1 MHSTLTYLEP
11 PTNTPSAVS
20 LKITVPPSDTRTPS
34 HFIALLD
41 ISESMDECDKLNH
54 AKHCMRLLL
63 NFMTPR
69 DEISVVTF
77 GDSSEILL
85 NRVRTIETE
94 IPRIQRAIENIHTNG
109 CTNLS
114 GGLGAVREVL
124 EGCRDSPLKP
134 GLLLLTDG
142 HANRAVFTPREL
154 TAIVKH
160 LVEQFPTLSW
170 SFLAYGTDH
179 NAELLKGL
187 SDETRGSYSIVENL
201 ENAALAAGTAL
212 GGIISCIAQNVV
224 VEVPPGTSVEGP
236 YKIKNNCIVLG
247 DLYADSSVFLLL
259 KKEVGPCFLR
269 GVALPLLDPFRTEI
283 VEEVGPFERNAE
295 VDLTRLRY
303 RCVELFHAIRRTDMV
318 GSARHQML
326 HDIAELKEKLAD
338 VFLAGNPLTEMLKGE
353 VGSMEAA
360 MEEINDNGGTTPG
373 MLYAHLAQHEA
384 YTSSGGGVTN
394 TIRRRPASTH
404 VRWEDDDPRTDSSAA
419 APAQDAQDAQ
429 EQGIQSPMLPG
440 VQRSIASAMRG
451 MSQER

>member
-1 MHSTLTYLEP
+1 MESRLTYLEARSDA
-11 PTNTPSAVS
+11 PTAVS
-20 LKITVPPSDTRTPS
+20 LKITVAPSDTRTPS

-41 ISESMDECDKLNH
+41 VSESMDECEKLKH

-63 NFMTPR
+63 NFMTPQ

-77 GDSSEILL
+77 GDDSQILL
-85 NRVRTIETE
+85 NRVKTIETE
-94 IPRIQRAIENIHTNG
+94 IPRIQRAIESIRTNG

-142 HANRAVFTPREL
+142 HANRAAFTPREL
-154 TAIVKH
+154 TGIVKH
-160 LVEQFPTLSW
+160 LAEVFPTLSW

-179 NAELLKGL
+179 NAELLKTL
-187 SDETRGSYSIVENL
+187 ADETRGSYSIVENL

-212 GGIISCIAQNVV
+212 GGIISCVAQNVV
-224 VEVPPGTSVEGP
+224 VEVPPGTTVEGP
-236 YKIKNNCIVLG
+236 YKLKNNCIVLG
-247 DLYADSSVFLLL
+247 DLYADSKMFLLL
-259 KKEVGPCFLR
+259 KKGVGQCFLR
-269 GVALPLLDPFRTEI
+269 GVALPLLDPFRVAI
-283 VEEVGPFERNAE
+283 VDECDSLERNAE

-303 RCVELFHAIRRTDMV
+303 SCVELFHAIRRTDMV
-318 GSARHQML
+318 GSPRRQIL
-326 HDIAELKEKLAD
+326 SDIADLKEKLTD
-338 VFLAGNPLTEMLKGE
+338 PFLAGNPLTEMLKGE
-353 VGSMEAA
+353 VASMEAA
-360 MEEINDNGGTTPG
+360 IEQIDDNGGATPG
-373 MLYAHLAQHEA
+373 VLYAHLAQHEA

-394 TIRRRPASTH
+394 TIRRRPATTH
-404 VRWEDDDPRTDSSAA
+404 VRWEDDDPPMESSAV
-419 APAQDAQDAQ
+419 PAAQDAQ